1 MSAADRVVYLYGV
14 EVCGTGSP
22 AEENRTMGC
31 LKGKSKSADDEAK
44 FKCKKCGAKVK
55 KKGDICKPKKLKKT
69 PPAA

>member
-1 MSAADRVVYLYGV
+1 VWNGV
-14 EVCGTGSP
+14 TSRGD
-22 AEENRTMGC
+22 RTMGC

>member
-1 MSAADRVVYLYGV
+1 VCNGV
-14 EVCGTGSP
+14 TSRGD
-22 AEENRTMGC
+22 RTMGC